1 MDVSSMLA
9 GAGIMAVLVG
19 FVWRMFAHYDRKT
32 ETRFEKF
39 DRKTE
44 TRFDA
49 LRQENREAHASITE
63 NVREN
68 GRRIDKVLEMLA
80 RR

>member
-19 FVWRMFAHYDRKT
+19 FVWRMFAHY
-32 ETRFEKF
+32 